1 MQLEL
6 FDYRRDSLFES
17 ENQIAHYYD
26 ILKETEDYISYA

>member
-26 ILKETEDYISYA
+26 ILKETEDDISYA